1 MSKLDIRISYKD
13 ACILKHALRNQ
24 CECKEDGINEYY
36 SNVEYLKNIPDHGL
50 PDDYLEESNRLYET
64 EENIKL
70 QQKELEEEK
79 RTLERFTEQIEEC
92 GFKHNRNIFKEVQAN
107 ADRK

>member
-24 CECKEDGINEYY
+24 CECKENEYTDYERVNY
-36 SNVEYLKNIPDHGL
+36 SVTKKEW
-50 PDDYLEESNRLYET
+50 
-64 EENIKL
+64 
-70 QQKELEEEK
+70 KELEEEK

-92 GFKHNRNIFKEVQAN
+92 GFKHNRNIFKEV
-107 ADRK
+107 